1 MSDGKD
7 GGATPAHPD
16 RPLEANM
23 RMLRQWPLRGKLLL
37 MLALPLA
44 ALAWFGVADLM
55 EARRSQVEMRS
66 ARELAILARATGEL
80 VHELQKERGITAGFL
95 SSRGARF
102 GPEMTAIREK
112 VEERRKDFQAA
123 LARGIHLDVESPA
136 QLRITAATSELQ
148 HLKAWREGSDRLEV
162 APPIHLANYTQLV
175 GRLLD
180 VVERIPEFSRDSRT
194 FAAGHAYLQIM
205 RVKEFSGIE
214 RATLNAAF
222 TTDRFPAGVF
232 QRFTT
237 LTGQQEAALQAFRGL
252 ASPEL
257 AKALDEKLQGGFR
270 ADFLALRTIAL
281 TKGEAGPFGVDP
293 ARWFALATARMD
305 AMKQVED
312 QAGAFL
318 IGEVSG
324 LAQAARRHFLLALV
338 AVTVSLGGSL
348 LLARAVARAIAGPLD
363 QCTLAADRIA
373 HGDLDSPLDPE
384 GRDEA
389 ARLQVAMTRMVHTLR
404 SLIGDLNAMT
414 AAHEAGE
421 TDRRMAVANFPGA
434 YGAMAGGV
442 NEMVAGHLGVM
453 DKVVGTMQA
462 FGQGDFETP
471 LEAFP
476 GQRAQIN
483 HTVEGVRENLRRLNR
498 EIRTLLEAAQQGRL
512 EIRGDE
518 SAFAGD
524 WRALVQGLNDL
535 MGAVADPLEEVR
547 TNLAKLAE
555 GDLTIAL
562 QGARQGHFKAL
573 AEAVNHTALR
583 MRGTLVEIR
592 QGVAT
597 LASSAEELT
606 ATSRQM
612 ALRADGMTQQAESAA
627 QATEGSVGHVAG
639 IAREVEA
646 AHLNVRTVAAGV
658 EEVSANTNTV
668 ASASEQ
674 VSANLRS
681 VGAAVEEMSA
691 SLQAIA
697 TTSEKVTGSVNAVAG
712 AVAEMADS
720 LREVSNSSGKAAG
733 VANAA
738 ATSAN
743 HSAQLM
749 DALGRSAQ
757 EIGKVV
763 EVIKG
768 IADQTNLLALNATI
782 EAASAGEAG
791 RGFAVVA
798 GEVKV
803 LAKQTARA
811 TEDIRAQVEGMQA
824 STRAA
829 VASIREIVSVI
840 HEIDDISSTIAQTVA
855 IQTVSTQEVRRE
867 VEEAALGTASVAR
880 NVHQAAAGANEVS
893 RNVQEAV
900 GGVGEIARN
909 VSQLALG
916 TRDMAHHAAEA
927 AGSMQTMTRTAHE
940 AARGMTQVGA
950 DVTGVDAAA
959 RETTRGAA
967 DTATASQEL
976 ARLAAS
982 LERAVAVFKI

>member
-1 MSDGKD
+1 
-7 GGATPAHPD
+7 
-16 RPLEANM
+16 M
-23 RMLRQWPLRGKLLL
+23 RVLRRWPLRGKLLL

-44 ALAWFGVADLM
+44 ALAWFSVADLL
-55 EARRSQVEMRS
+55 EARRSQAEMRS
-66 ARELAILARATGEL
+66 ARELALLARTTGEL
-80 VHELQKERGITAGFL
+80 VHELQKERGITAGYL
-95 SSRGARF
+95 SSKGARF
-102 GPEMTAIREK
+102 ASEMVQIRGK
-112 VEERRKDFQAA
+112 VDARRKDFQAA
-123 LARGIHLDVESPA
+123 LDQGLHLESGSPA
-136 QLRITAATSELQ
+136 QLRIATALTELQ
-148 HLKAWREGSDRLEV
+148 NLKAWREGSERLEV
-162 APPIHLANYTQLV
+162 APPTHLANYTRLV

-205 RVKEFSGIE
+205 RVKEYSGIE

-222 TTDRFPAGVF
+222 TTDRFPTGGF
-232 QRFTT
+232 ERFTT

-252 ASPEL
+252 ASP
-257 AKALDEKLQGGFR
+257 ALVQEIDDRLNGAFR
-270 ADFLALRTIAL
+270 TDFLALRSVAL
-281 TKGEAGPFGVDP
+281 AKGESGPFGVDP

-305 AMKQVED
+305 AMKGVED
-312 QAGAFL
+312 QAGTLL
-318 IGEVSG
+318 IAEVTE
-324 LAQAARRHFLLALV
+324 LARAARVHFILALLA
-338 AVTVSLGGSL
+338 VTTCLGGSL
-348 LLARAVARAIAGPLD
+348 LLAQAVARSIAGPLD

-373 HGDLDSPLDPE
+373 HGDLDPPLDPE
-384 GRDEA
+384 GSDEA
-389 ARLQVAMTRMVHTLR
+389 AQLQAAMARMVQTLQR
-404 SLIGDLNAMT
+404 LIGDLNGMT
-414 AAHEAGE
+414 AAHEAGG
-421 TDRRMAVANFPGA
+421 TDRRMEVAQFPGA

-442 NEMVAGHLGVM
+442 NEMVAGHVAVM
-453 DKVVGTMQA
+453 AKVIGTMQA
-462 FGQGDFETP
+462 FGQGDFEIP
-471 LEAFP
+471 LETFP
-476 GQRAQIN
+476 GQRARIN
-483 HTVEGVRENLRRLNR
+483 ETVEGVRENLRRLNH
-498 EIRTLLEAAQQGRL
+498 EIRALIGAAQQGRL
-512 EIRGDE
+512 GIRGDE
-518 SAFAGD
+518 SAFEGD
-524 WRALVQGLNDL
+524 WRALVQGLNHL
-535 MGAVADPLEEVR
+535 MGAVAVPLEEVM
-547 TNLAKLAE
+547 TTLEKLAE
-555 GDLTIAL
+555 GDLTVSL
-562 QGARQGHFKAL
+562 EGTRQGHFKAL
-573 AEAVNHTALR
+573 ADAVNHTAQR
-583 MRGTLVEIR
+583 MRGTLMEIR

-612 ALRADGMTQQAESAA
+612 ALRADGMTQQAESAVR
-627 QATEGSVGHVAG
+627 ATEQSVGNVAG
-639 IAREVEA
+639 IASEVEA

-658 EEVSANTNTV
+658 EEVSANTTTV
-668 ASASEQ
+668 ASASEE

-681 VGAAVEEMSA
+681 VGAAVEEMST

-697 TTSEKVTGSVNAVAG
+697 ATSEKVKGSVDAVTG
-712 AVAEMADS
+712 AVADMADS
-720 LREVSNSSGKAAG
+720 LREVSTSSGKAAG
-733 VANAA
+733 VAAA
-738 ATSAN
+738 AADSAN
-743 HSAQLM
+743 RSAQLM
-749 DALGRSAQ
+749 DALGQSAQ

-829 VASIREIVSVI
+829 VASIREIVRVI

-909 VSQLALG
+909 VAQLALG

-927 AGSMQTMTRTAHE
+927 AGSMQAMTRNSTA
-940 AARGMTQVGA
+940 AAGGMTQVGA
-950 DVTGVDAAA
+950 DVAGVNGAA
-959 RETTRGAA
+959 RETLRGAA

-982 LERAVAVFKI
+982 LEKAVSVFRI

>member
-1 MSDGKD
+1 
-7 GGATPAHPD
+7 
-16 RPLEANM
+16 M
-23 RMLRQWPLRGKLLL
+23 RMLRRWPLRGKLLL
-37 MLALPLA
+37 MLVLPLA
-44 ALAWFGVADLM
+44 ALAWFSLADLL
-55 EARRSQVEMRS
+55 EARRSQAEMRS

-80 VHELQKERGITAGFL
+80 VHELQKERGITAGYL
-95 SSRGARF
+95 ASKGARF
-102 GPEMTAIREK
+102 GPEMSAIRGK
-112 VEERRKDFQAA
+112 VDARRRDFQAA
-123 LARGIHLDVESPA
+123 LSGGIHLEGESPA
-136 QLRITAATSELQ
+136 QLRIAAASSELQ
-148 HLKAWREGSDRLEV
+148 SLNAWRERSERFEV
-162 APPIHLANYTQLV
+162 PPATHLANYTQLV

-180 VVERIPEFSRDSRT
+180 VVERIPEYSRDSRT

-214 RATLNAAF
+214 RATLNSAF
-222 TTDRFPAGVF
+222 TTDRFPSGVY

-252 ASPEL
+252 ASP
-257 AKALDEKLQGGFR
+257 ALVKEVDAQLNGGFK
-270 ADFLALRTIAL
+270 DEFLSLRTVAL
-281 TKGEAGPFGVDP
+281 TRGEVGPFGVDP
-293 ARWFALATARMD
+293 GRWFALATARMD
-305 AMKQVED
+305 ALKQVED
-312 QAGAFL
+312 HAGTIL
-318 IGEVSG
+318 IAEVTE
-324 LAQAARRHFLLALV
+324 LARAARLHFFMALIAV
-338 AVTVSLGGSL
+338 ATSLGGSL
-348 LLARAVARAIAGPLD
+348 LLARAVARSIAGPLD

-373 HGDLDSPLDPE
+373 HGDLDPPLDPE

-389 ARLQVAMTRMVHTLR
+389 ARLQAAMARMVHTLQA
-404 SLIGDLNAMT
+404 LIGELNGMT

-421 TDRRMAVANFPGA
+421 TNRRMEVARFPGA

-442 NEMVAGHLGVM
+442 NEMVAGHLAVM
-453 DKVVGTMQA
+453 DKVIGTMQA
-462 FGQGDFETP
+462 FGRGNFEIP

-483 HTVEGVRENLRRLNR
+483 ETVEGVRENLRRLNR
-498 EIRTLLEAAQQGRL
+498 EIRTLIGAAQQGRL
-512 EIRGDE
+512 EVRGEE
-518 SAFAGD
+518 SAFEGD

-535 MGAVADPLEEVR
+535 MRAVADPLEEVMA
-547 TNLAKLAE
+547 NLAKLAE
-555 GDLTIAL
+555 GDLTVAL
-562 QGARQGHFKAL
+562 EGDRQGHFKAL
-573 AEAVNHTALR
+573 ADSLNHTAQR

-612 ALRADGMTQQAESAA
+612 ALRADGMTQQVGSAA
-627 QATEGSVGHVAG
+627 RATEQSVGSVAG
-639 IAREVEA
+639 IASEVEA
-646 AHLNVRTVAAGV
+646 AHMSVRTMAAGV
-658 EEVSANTNTV
+658 EEVSANTTTV

-681 VGAAVEEMSA
+681 VGAAVEEMST

-697 TTSEKVTGSVNAVAG
+697 ATSEKVTGSVNAVAG

-720 LREVSNSSGKAAG
+720 LREVSTHSGKAAG
-733 VANAA
+733 VATS
-738 ATSAN
+738 ATASAN

-749 DALGRSAQ
+749 DALGQSAQ

-763 EVIKG
+763 DVIKG

-829 VASIREIVSVI
+829 VTSIREIVNVI
-840 HEIDDISSTIAQTVA
+840 HQIDDISSTIAQTVA
-855 IQTVSTQEVRRE
+855 IQTASTQEVRRE

-927 AGSMQTMTRTAHE
+927 AGSMQTMTRNAHE
-940 AARGMTQVGA
+940 AAGGMTQVGA
-950 DVTGVDAAA
+950 DVAGVNAAA

-967 DTATASQEL
+967 DTATASLEL

-982 LERAVAVFKI
+982 LERAVAVFRI